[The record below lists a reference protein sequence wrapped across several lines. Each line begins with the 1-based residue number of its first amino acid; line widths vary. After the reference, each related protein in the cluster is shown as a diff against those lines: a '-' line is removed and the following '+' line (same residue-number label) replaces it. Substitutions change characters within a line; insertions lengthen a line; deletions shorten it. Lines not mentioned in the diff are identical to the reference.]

1 MTMQSALHTLM
12 FGSYGL
18 DQVAPIAREI
28 GYHGLALM
36 CRPPHL
42 DLDDPARSAAK
53 AFQIVR
59 DAGLTVVGLA
69 SGLGRPDSFHGDGRA
84 QELDGVRRAIE
95 AANILEA
102 GLLRLWAG
110 PEGSSV
116 ADGGGLARAASWY
129 ADAAEIA
136 SAADVRVT
144 IEVHAIG
151 FASTAQ
157 NTCRLLDAINHPN
170 LGVAL
175 DTGNL
180 HASAGIVGSSDVQMF
195 GERLFDVHV
204 KDMRDLSSPEGHTL
218 EVDGRYFVH
227 LPMNEGD
234 VRNDDV
240 VAALLK
246 SGYEGWIANESECT
260 WDTWERSV
268 VAARH
273 EFAALQN
280 LIHCNRL

>member
-1 MTMQSALHTLM
+1 MQPALHTLM

-28 GYHGLALM
+28 GYQGVALM
-36 CRPPHL
+36 CRLPHL
-42 DLDDPARSAAK
+42 DLEDPERSAAK

-59 DAGLTVVGLA
+59 DSGLTVVGLA
-69 SGLGRPDSFHGDGRA
+69 SGLGRPDSFHGEDGA

-95 AANILEA
+95 AAKILEA

-116 ADGGGLARAASWY
+116 ADSEGLARAASWY

-136 SAADVRVT
+136 SAANVRVT
-144 IEVHAIG
+144 IEVHSIG
-151 FASTAQ
+151 FASTTQ

-180 HASAGIVGSSDVQMF
+180 HASTGVVGSTDVQMF

-204 KDMRDLSSPEGHTL
+204 KDMRELSKPEGHTL

-227 LPMNEGD
+227 LPMSEGD

-240 VAALLK
+240 VTAL
-246 SGYEGWIANESECT
+246 SEAGYEGWIANESECT

-273 EFAALQN
+273 EFAALQK
-280 LIHCNRL
+280 LIHCSRL

>member
-1 MTMQSALHTLM
+1 MQPALHTLM

-28 GYHGLALM
+28 GYQGVALM
-36 CRPPHL
+36 CRLPHL
-42 DLDDPARSAAK
+42 DLEDPERSAAK

-59 DAGLTVVGLA
+59 DSGLTVVGLA
-69 SGLGRPDSFHGDGRA
+69 SGLGRPDSFHGEDGA

-95 AANILEA
+95 AAKILEA

-110 PEGSSV
+110 PE
-116 ADGGGLARAASWY
+116 GLARAASWY

-136 SAADVRVT
+136 SAANVRVT
-144 IEVHAIG
+144 IEVHSIG
-151 FASTAQ
+151 FASTTQ

-180 HASAGIVGSSDVQMF
+180 HASTGLVGSTDVQMF

-204 KDMRDLSSPEGHTL
+204 KDMRDLSKPEGHTL

-227 LPMNEGD
+227 LPMSEGD
-234 VRNDDV
+234 VRNDDGGT
-240 VAALLK
+240 ALAEA
-246 SGYEGWIANESECT
+246 GYEGWIANESECT

-273 EFAALQN
+273 EFAALQKM
-280 LIHCNRL
+280 IHCSRL